1 MEKKGRRFVMQ
12 ELVQEINEM
21 TSAVKSNTSNQDSQ
35 PIQLLKTLEVDS
47 TLKEKV
53 LMPYWTT
60 SCLEMSKKWLSLTE
74 TDCVGLDLNLSK
86 ELQVKTTAQS
96 WFSTKFASPLKKN
109 LLETYFQ
116 SFMFSPV
123 DFTVSESTVV
133 KSKKIRIYPKNKSQ
147 VRKWFGLARYWYN
160 KTVEHLSQKDTKAS
174 LYDVRKILQDPDKHE
189 SWAFDCPQRIREH
202 AMSDACE
209 AVKNAKLKYKSTNTF
224 NKVSFKRKR
233 GKQNFGFDKS
243 SLNDNFVFS
252 RKVMKTTFY
261 ASEKYKPEL
270 EGTEI
275 CSENG
280 RYFLIVPYRTNI
292 KKPDNQRL
300 DMVSIDPGVR
310 TFATFYSPEMFG
322 KIGNGDFC
330 RIYRL
335 CKYVDDMIS
344 KRTKAKARSKRRLSK
359 AIDRLKWKIHD
370 LISELHH
377 KIAYFLV
384 TRFDRIYLPTFE
396 TSQMVT
402 KLASKTARNMLTFRH
417 YEFKQ
422 FLKAKAKEYSSAVI
436 DVCEAYTSKTCSF
449 CGNIHNI
456 GSKKMLKCSCGVEID
471 RDLNGARGILLR
483 ALAVTPVH

>member
-1 MEKKGRRFVMQ
+1 MQ

-21 TSAVKSNTSNQDSQ
+21 TLTVKSNISNQDS
-35 PIQLLKTLEVDS
+35 PLIPSSKISEADS
-47 TLKEKV
+47 TLKEKA

-60 SCLEMSKKWLSLTE
+60 SCLEMSRNWLSHTE
-74 TDCVGLDLNLSK
+74 TGCVDLDLNLSN
-86 ELQVKTTAQS
+86 ELQIKTIAQS
-96 WFSTKFASPLKKN
+96 WFSTKFVSHLKKN
-109 LLETYFQ
+109 LSEICFPSST
-116 SFMFSPV
+116 FSPV
-123 DFTVSESTVV
+123 GFTVSENTVV
-133 KSKKIRIYPKNKSQ
+133 KSKKIRIYPKDKLQ
-147 VRKWFGLARYWYN
+147 IRRWFGLARYWYN
-160 KTVEHLSQKDTKAS
+160 KTIEHLSQKDTKAS
-174 LYDVRKILQDPDKHE
+174 LYEVRKVLQDPSKHE
-189 SWAFDCPQRIREH
+189 TWAFDCPQRIREH
-202 AMSDACE
+202 AMNDACD
-209 AVKNAKLKYKSTNTF
+209 AIKNAKVKYKNTGTF
-224 NKVSFKRKR
+224 NKVSFKKKR
-233 GKQNFGFDKS
+233 GAQNFGFDKS

-261 ASEKYKPEL
+261 ASEQYKPEL

-275 CSENG
+275 CYENG

-310 TFATFYSPEMFG
+310 TFTTFYSPKLHG
-322 KIGNGDFC
+322 KIGEGDFC

-344 KRTKAKARSKRRLSK
+344 KCTKTKARSRRRIRK

-384 TRFDRIYLPTFE
+384 TRFDKIYLPTFE
-396 TSQMVT
+396 TSQIVT

-422 FLKAKAKEYSSAVI
+422 FLKAKAKEYSSEVI

-449 CGNIHNI
+449 CGKIHNI
-456 GSKKMLKCSCGVEID
+456 GSKKILKCSCGIEVD

-483 ALAVTPVH
+483 ALAVTPVQ